1 MESSHNIKSHL
12 WLQERGEF
20 PATEATLYEKRLEMT
35 LRWELELLIRHPL
48 GSLGQTQGLGLPL
61 AGPLGGGATVS
72 VRVAPGP

>member
-20 PATEATLYEKRLEMT
+20 PPTEAILYEKRLEMT
-35 LRWELELLIRHPL
+35 LCCKVELLLRHPL

-61 AGPLGGGATVS
+61 AGPLGGGATVTA
-72 VRVAPGP
+72 RVGPGP

>member
-1 MESSHNIKSHL
+1 
-12 WLQERGEF
+12 
-20 PATEATLYEKRLEMT
+20 MT

-72 VRVAPGP
+72 ARVAPGP